1 MKETKLTIKA
11 LELGYIFQQEKD
23 KEKQN
28 QRLRNSSQRWAA
40 SGSRME
46 LKLSVISDIS
56 VFEKRTSGE
65 SKGVIGQKNEGLRHT
80 AAARVNGPKVAKFL
94 DR

>member
-1 MKETKLTIKA
+1 MKWKKTK
-11 LELGYIFQQEKD
+11 ED
-23 KEKQN
+23 
-28 QRLRNSSQRWAA
+28 SSHGRDTGHGRGNLHQYESFKRRRSFTNLSMHC
-40 SGSRME
+40 SGN
-46 LKLSVISDIS
+46 LDLFLSCG
-56 VFEKRTSGE
+56 TSGE